1 MIEPTMIIVPVDAMR
16 RCAEDDGSHRIIG
29 RRPPMQ
35 VLCTGTVV
43 RIIERSSKNGTRLKA
58 VLVWKVRH
66 EH

>member
-1 MIEPTMIIVPVDAMR
+1 MIIVPVDAMR

-35 VLCTGTVV
+35 VLCTVV
-43 RIIERSSKNGTRLKA
+43 RIIVRSSKNGTRLKA